1 MNLSDVLDNSSD
13 TEALV
18 PYESVE
24 SMTPE
29 ARLRAYAILKE
40 LSKRVEVR
48 LEELKPLLREDTRAN
63 GETVLSRD
71 GSPTNSKKLI
81 IAGTS
86 AVAAV
91 TEAKEPD
98 QAAMVDLL
106 ATKGLLLDKAF
117 DLVPTPVYNPSKV
130 ERLVELGFLKLSEVN
145 ALKKSTHVL
154 TVKGSKELIRWV
166 DQRIQRS
173 LPSSK

>member
-1 MNLSDVLDNSSD
+1 MNLDALDTSSD
-13 TEALV
+13 SEALV

-40 LSKRVEVR
+40 LSKRVDAR
-48 LEELKPLLREDTRAN
+48 LEELKPLLREDTRAK
-63 GETVLSRD
+63 GETVIGRD
-71 GSPTNSKKLI
+71 GSPTTSKKMI
-81 IAGTS
+81 VAGTS
-86 AVAAV
+86 AVDEIR
-91 TEAKEPD
+91 EAKEPD
-98 QAAMVDLL
+98 QTAMVDLL

-130 ERLVELGFLKLSEVN
+130 ERLVELGFLKLEEVN

-166 DQRIQRS
+166 DQKIHRS
-173 LPSSK
+173 LPNSK